1 MKNAPKDESESL
13 DEHDRH
19 DELEDGTKLLGGLY
33 TITRFLNAGGF
44 GITYLATDSLERTVV
59 IKECFPA
66 ALCRRVGTVVK
77 VRSRSQEDALKTVIK
92 CFAQEA
98 RSLSKL
104 DHPNIVKVH
113 LVFDDNETAYMA
125 IDYVNGPDLLDLID
139 QKSPLLTPSS
149 ITSMLRRMLDA
160 IGYIHSQ
167 GLLHRDISPDN
178 ILVDEAGKPIL
189 IDFGAAREQA
199 SRKTRVLTAV
209 SVVKDGYSPQ
219 EFYLQGSQQS
229 NASDL
234 YALGASFY
242 HVITGEAPPP
252 SQERLFAVAEG
263 KDDPY
268 QPLAGQHEG
277 YSEDFLRSIDKAME
291 VVPKNRVQS
300 AAEWLALMDGT
311 ADAANVVHIG
321 RQPEDR
327 RREETKSAADDE
339 ESAAAAAVVSPPPEK
354 SNKTALM
361 AGAGLAALVAGA
373 AGIYIAT
380 SGGSADESA
389 PQIVAGTTVTEAAES
404 TPSQIAAQPDT
415 PAASADTE
423 VAATPEASE
432 PPAIVEAPEVTTEP
446 TTVETA
452 EVEPTTSEDP
462 APIVQRDTIEEA
474 QTTEPEIEDA
484 SPSTEVAAAE
494 IETPDVPVTTPDA
507 IEPSIVEPA
516 EAPTDAIALAV
527 DTALAD
533 TPQAPESSLRPVTRP
548 TDLAETGAA
557 AIPDDLPVTVPDL
570 VTPETLAATRTAN
583 GDTLTELQPG
593 TSDVV
598 ASVSSGNLTVL
609 QEGQGIPLGANLVAN
624 TDQANITASVS
635 EPRET
640 VAVTSEMIVEQSS
653 EPTGFLI
660 IGDNAASSEAD
671 SVDAGDIAR
680 TIDLLN
686 SGVSAVPAP
695 QPAPEPEEPVVAAIE
710 QPESEPVTSFI
721 QIAPPATEVEPEE
734 PAAPTEPEGN
744 AFEIITFGGD
754 AEANASPTAP
764 AADLALNWP
773 FVTAAA
779 QTEYG
784 RFPQIIGINDN
795 PIVQIENDWLRTGL
809 TIMSI
814 NGQLVETSE
823 NFQDAFEASA
833 ERIGN
838 DRLSASV
845 LVIEPGADSFAERIL
860 TLPLE

>member
-1 MKNAPKDESESL
+1 MKNAPKDESENL

-66 ALCRRVGTVVK
+66 ALCRRVGTAVK

-113 LVFDDNETAYMA
+113 LVFDDNDTAYMA
-125 IDYVNGPDLLDLID
+125 IDYVNGPDLLDLIE
-139 QKSPLLTPSS
+139 QQSPLLTPSN
-149 ITSMLRRMLDA
+149 IMSMLRRMLDA
-160 IGYIHSQ
+160 IGYIHAQ

-178 ILVDEAGKPIL
+178 ILVDEVGKPIL

-263 KDDPY
+263 GDDPY
-268 QPLAGQHEG
+268 QPLAGRFEG
-277 YSEDFLRSIDKAME
+277 YSEDFLSSIDKAME

-311 ADAANVVHIG
+311 ADAANVVHLG
-321 RQPEDR
+321 RQPEER
-327 RREETKSAADDE
+327 RRSDAAAAEEADTDV
-339 ESAAAAAVVSPPPEK
+339 AAAAAASTAPAK

-361 AGAGLAALVAGA
+361 AGGAVAALIVGA
-373 AGIYIAT
+373 VGIYMAT
-380 SGGSADESA
+380 SGASTDETA
-389 PQIVAGTTVTEAAES
+389 PQI
-404 TPSQIAAQPDT
+404 
-415 PAASADTE
+415 AASNGAPE
-423 VAATPEASE
+423 VVEPAPEPVPATPETTDLA
-432 PPAIVEAPEVTTEP
+432 AAPEVEQTDAPAAAQEP
-446 TTVETA
+446 EVADTA
-452 EVEPTTSEDP
+452 ESVP
-462 APIVQRDTIEEA
+462 APA
-474 QTTEPEIEDA
+474 AEPEITDTAESASAPAEESAELAGAQTSQPEAEDTAA
-484 SPSTEVAAAE
+484 STDAAAAPVDIASAE
-494 IETPDVPVTTPDA
+494 IETPTPDVPVVTPDVV
-507 IEPSIVEPA
+507 EPSVVEPTQT
-516 EAPTDAIALAV
+516 PTDAIALAV
-527 DTALAD
+527 ETALAD
-533 TPQAPESSLRPVTRP
+533 TQAPETSLRPVTRP
-548 TDLAETGAA
+548 ADLADTSVVS
-557 AIPDDLPVTVPDL
+557 IPDDLPVTIPDL
-570 VTPETLAATRTAN
+570 VTPETLVATPAADA
-583 GDTLTELQPG
+583 DKLAVLDLQT
-593 TSDVV
+593 TSV
-598 ASVSSGNLTVL
+598 ASSVSSSNLT
-609 QEGQGIPLGANLVAN
+609 ANSDPANVA
-624 TDQANITASVS
+624 ALVS

-653 EPTGFLI
+653 EPAAFVIL
-660 IGDNAASSEAD
+660 GDSAASETSG

-686 SGVSAVPAP
+686 NGVSAVPTP
-695 QPAPEPEEPVVAAIE
+695 PPAPAAEEPVVAAPE
-710 QPESEPVTSFI
+710 QPEATPAPSFI
-721 QIAPPATEVEPEE
+721 QIAPPAAEAETEE
-734 PAAPTEPEGN
+734 PAPAEETGN
-744 AFEIITFGGD
+744 AFEIITFGSD
-754 AEANASPTAP
+754 VETEAAP
-764 AADLALNWP
+764 AAPNVDLVLNWP

-779 QTEYG
+779 STEYG
-784 RFPQIIGINDN
+784 RFPQIIGIGDN

-814 NGQLVETSE
+814 NGQLVETSGD
-823 NFQDAFEASA
+823 FRDAFEASA

-845 LVIEPGADSFAERIL
+845 LVIDAGTSDFSERVL
-860 TLPLE
+860 TLPLEPSGQ